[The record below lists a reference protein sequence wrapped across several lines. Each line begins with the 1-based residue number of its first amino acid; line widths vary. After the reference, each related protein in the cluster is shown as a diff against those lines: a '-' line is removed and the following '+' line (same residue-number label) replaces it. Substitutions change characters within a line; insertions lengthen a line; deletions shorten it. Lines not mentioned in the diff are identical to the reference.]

1 MNTGSNMQWTAQAP
15 DIVRPKLSNIL
26 CMEINVSIYAI
37 KASFS

>member
-26 CMEINVSIYAI
+26 CMAQM
-37 KASFS
+37 